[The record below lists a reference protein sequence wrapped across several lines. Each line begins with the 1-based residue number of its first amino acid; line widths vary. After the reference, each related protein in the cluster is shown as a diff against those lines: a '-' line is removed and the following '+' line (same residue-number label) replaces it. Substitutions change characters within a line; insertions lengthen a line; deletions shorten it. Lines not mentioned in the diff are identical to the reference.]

1 MFNFNYRKH
10 THVRKMAPVWLSRC
24 QKWPLPPRPSAPKGQ
39 FDPLMFLILFS
50 FFPQKSFLWVKPTN
64 RYHFENKDHP
74 PFQPTTFVSLQHRT
88 VGHPCEVSVRHE
100 RRAIS
105 EEVVGK
111 VAWEGCACP
120 CPCLPCPACPDLSD
134 CLCSCLFCGTTRI
147 AQHGKV
153 TRMQTSLALTKRRPN
168 EPQRAHDSAWNRYG
182 MKPRQRLRRRL
193 LVWRWRGPLS
203 AWNENDSLQR
213 QWLLALRPQKATIE
227 GNESI
232 SEKTRLVSRPKGMQR
247 SSVTV

>member
-1 MFNFNYRKH
+1 MFNFNHRKH
-10 THVRKMAPVWLSRC
+10 THVRKIPPVCSLSLS
-24 QKWPLPPRPSAPKGQ
+24 KVALPPRPNPPKGQ
-39 FDPLMFLILFS
+39 FGPLMFLILFS
-50 FFPQKSFLWVKPTN
+50 FFFPQKSFLTSLQCWVKPTN

-74 PFQPTTFVSLQHRT
+74 PIQPTTFVSLQHRT

-100 RRAIS
+100 RMAIS

-111 VAWEGCACP
+111 VAWEGCA

-193 LVWRWRGPLS
+193 LVSMW
-203 AWNENDSLQR
+203 
-213 QWLLALRPQKATIE
+213 
-227 GNESI
+227 
-232 SEKTRLVSRPKGMQR
+232 
-247 SSVTV
+247 